1 MRKAN
6 QRGKS
11 GTPPME
17 EAEGE
22 GLGGDGAVGAG
33 SGAGGFLARFS
44 TSGTRWAH
52 FEVGPSFNPV
62 EQSCTEVFSR
72 VILPQAK
79 MPGPEQRWTRQPAI
93 VTWLCSPNQQAGSV
107 ADVDATSTSLRRI
120 ELAVWSGT

>member
-72 VILPQAK
+72 VIPRRRRCR
-79 MPGPEQRWTRQPAI
+79 GPSSGGRGSPPSSRGFARRTSRLDRWP
-93 VTWLCSPNQQAGSV
+93 TWTQH
-107 ADVDATSTSLRRI
+107 RR
-120 ELAVWSGT
+120 L